1 MAMLSAVLL
10 MMVGFTACDDWTDPK
25 PVKREVETPQDQ
37 DPELWARY
45 MEALKVYKQSPHY
58 VVYGKFANG
67 AEKPVNAGQLL
78 RSLPDSLDMVSLANA
93 DKMSEADRQD
103 IAVLHEKG
111 IKVLYCID
119 YASKAGELSDAG
131 KLGAYL
137 DQAVADAAE
146 LELDG
151 FSFTGIPIYGGSEAE
166 IKARRDAAKL
176 IVQKL
181 SAVAGEGKE
190 SLLVFEGNPAFV
202 AEEDIAKLSYVV
214 LDTEKTGNVTDL
226 KRQTVLAL
234 SRGGLSKER
243 LLLCADVEGEIVN
256 EENVKKQAIGELT
269 ERVAALGPLAGL
281 AIANIGK
288 DYYDPTKS
296 YSRTRS
302 AIRLMNP

>member
-1 MAMLSAVLL
+1 MATLIAVLL
-10 MMVGFTACDDWTDPK
+10 MMAGFSSCDDWTTPEPVTLEVKTPK
-25 PVKREVETPQDQ
+25 EQ

-45 MEALKVYKQSPHY
+45 MEALKAYKQSPHY

-67 AEKPVNAGQLL
+67 TEKPASAGQLL

-111 IKVLYCID
+111 TKVLYCID
-119 YASKAGELSDAG
+119 YAAKAGELSDAG
-131 KLGAYL
+131 KLEACL
-137 DQAVADAAE
+137 DKAVTDAGQ
-146 LELDG
+146 LQLDG
-151 FSFTGIPIYGGSEAE
+151 FAFTGIPLYGGSEAE
-166 IKARRDAAKL
+166 IKARRDAARL

-181 SAVAGEGKE
+181 SAVAGAGKDK
-190 SLLVFEGNPAFV
+190 LLVFEGNPAFV
-202 AEEDIAKLSYVV
+202 AEEDMAKLSYVA

-226 KRQTVLAL
+226 KLQVSLAL
-234 SRGGLSKER
+234 SQKGLSKDK
-243 LLLCADVEGEIVN
+243 LLLTALPDGEITN

-269 ERVAALGPLAGL
+269 DRVAALGPLGGL
-281 AIANIGK
+281 AIADIGK
-288 DYYDPTKS
+288 DYYDPAKS